1 MQALPC
7 RLHAG
12 GRRAAAGFPALNIC
26 WPRGFPP
33 CGSCVSGRRTP
44 SSPAALLFG
53 PVAQGRA
60 APSDSTDA
68 GVCRVLLLRRAQ
80 SPLSVAKPC
89 IRLASAN
96 HPAPR
101 GPERP
106 ALGCG
111 LWGARACPRRTVSA
125 VGRRGMWGARLALGG
140 LCPPLG
146 GAGGGCWARPR
157 RLCRLGRCG
166 NMQDDEGEIAKKRGD
181 GGKTNVNLQN

>member
-7 RLHAG
+7 RLHVG
-12 GRRAAAGFPALNIC
+12 GRRASAGFPALNIC

-33 CGSCVSGRRTP
+33 CGSCVSGRRAP

-111 LWGARACPRRTVSA
+111 DVGMMSARACPRRTVSA
-125 VGRRGMWGARLALGG
+125 VGRRGRWVRELALGG
-140 LCPPLG
+140 FAALG
-146 GAGGGCWARPR
+146 GVGICKTMREKLQKR
-157 RLCRLGRCG
+157 RETEAKR
-166 NMQDDEGEIAKKRGD
+166 MEICKINSCKFHLAI
-181 GGKTNVNLQN
+181 V